1 MNKVVLISSCL
12 LGIASRYDGRDAKN
26 KKLLESLKGFVLIP
40 VCPEQ
45 LGGLPT
51 PRKAAEIQK
60 GRGKAALKGTG
71 APARRAG
78 RVLDETGQDVTKQ
91 FMKGAKE
98 TFKIMRLTN
107 AGAIYLKEKSP
118 SCGVTLIK
126 RNGKTVRGMG
136 VTAAYL
142 KTKGIKVKRVR

>member
-12 LGIASRYDGRDAKN
+12 LGIASRHDGRDAKN

-71 APARRAG
+71 HPLGERVGFGRDGSGRYKAIHERRERNIQDNAPYQCRRDISQGKKPFLRRNVNQEKRQNSARHG
-78 RVLDETGQDVTKQ
+78 SYCRV
-91 FMKGAKE
+91 
-98 TFKIMRLTN
+98 FKN
-107 AGAIYLKEKSP
+107 QGNQGK
-118 SCGVTLIK
+118 K
-126 RNGKTVRGMG
+126 R
-136 VTAAYL
+136 
-142 KTKGIKVKRVR
+142 

>member
-1 MNKVVLISSCL
+1 MSKVVLVSSCL
-12 LGIASRYDGRDAKN
+12 LGIASRYDGRNAKK

-40 VCPEQ
+40 ICPEQ

-51 PRKAAEIQK
+51 PRRSAEIQK
-60 GRGKAALKGTG
+60 GDGTAVLKSV
-71 APARRAG
+71 AK
-78 RVLDETGQDVTKQ
+78 VLDETGADVTAR

-98 TFKIMRLTN
+98 TFKIMRLN
-107 AGAIYLKEKSP
+107 KADAIYLKEKSP

-142 KTKGIKVKRVR
+142 KSKGVTVKAVK

>member
-1 MNKVVLISSCL
+1 MSKVVLVSSCL

-40 VCPEQ
+40 ICPEQ

-51 PRKAAEIQK
+51 PRRSAEIQK
-60 GRGKAALKGTG
+60 SGGQAALKG
-71 APARRAG
+71 ASQ
-78 RVLDETGQDVTKQ
+78 VLNETGQDVTKQ

-98 TFKIMRLTN
+98 TFKIMRLN
-107 AGAIYLKEKSP
+107 KADAIYLKEKSP

-142 KTKGIKVKRVR
+142 KNKGIKIKGVR